1 MIFEEFL
8 KKNKYLKKD
17 SIERKNIENVVNK
30 LPKNNIVLEEILNK
44 LKNNNTKYEIKDDIK
59 NSYYV
64 YLNDTIYL
72 SSNKN
77 SNNDYRRIC
86 LIAHECIH
94 SLQSKFL
101 QKINFISSNLEMIFF
116 VFALLSII
124 FNVFPKIIFFIY
136 LFVVI
141 IAVAFRTILEND
153 AIKKSVPLAKEYIK
167 EKTTEKESDLVAK
180 IYKFQINLL
189 LPLFYLNIFFGK
201 TVRVL
206 LIYFVMFFK
215 NN

>member
-1 MIFEEFL
+1 MIFDEFL
-8 KKNKYLKKD
+8 KKTKYLKKD
-17 SIERKNIENVVNK
+17 SIERKSVENIVEK
-30 LPKNNIVLEEILNK
+30 LPKNDIVLEEILNK
-44 LKNNNTKYEIKDDIK
+44 IENNNTKYEIKADIK

-72 SSNKN
+72 SSSKN

-101 QKINFISSNLEMIFF
+101 QKVNFILSNLEMIFF
-116 VFALLSII
+116 VITLLSMI

-141 IAVAFRTILEND
+141 TSVIFRTILEND

-167 EKTTEKESDLVAK
+167 EKTTKKESDLVAK
-180 IYKFQINLL
+180 TYKFQINLL

-201 TVRVL
+201 IVRVL
-206 LIYFVMFFK
+206 LIYFAVFL
-215 NN
+215 